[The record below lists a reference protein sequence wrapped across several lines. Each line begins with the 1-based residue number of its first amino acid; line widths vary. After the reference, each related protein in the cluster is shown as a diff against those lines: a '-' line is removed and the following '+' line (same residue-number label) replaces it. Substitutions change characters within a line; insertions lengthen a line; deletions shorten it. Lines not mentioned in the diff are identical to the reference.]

1 MTGTTW
7 AIAIF
12 LLAYAGLV
20 VLHRGRWVAVWI
32 AVLAGLLLDEFG
44 LTDVLGG
51 IDWNV
56 LGIFVGSVVM
66 AELFSYSRLPEAIA
80 DQLGNRS
87 PNLTVAFVL
96 VIAFASLFSIV
107 MDNVVTVLVVAP
119 IALQMARKGGVS
131 PVPVIVG
138 VAISSNLQGMAILIG
153 DYPSMIV
160 ASRLRMN
167 FWDFFWFN
175 RLGEAGIFWLVQ
187 VGAVVGLLVLLFFV
201 RGHRQRPPRIPVAPV
216 RSWFPLTLILLAV
229 FLLSFAPLADP
240 GFRWYG
246 GVSCMLVG
254 IGGLAWYRR
263 RERERGTLRHLLKRL
278 HWGTVLLLAGI
289 FALVRM
295 LGEAGVIDAAA
306 DRLAALGHLSPFALL
321 MIVVWFSVAVSA
333 FIDNV
338 PYITAVLPVVIG
350 VAGRVAPAGGLDAER
365 FLTLLAFGVL
375 IGSCMGG
382 NITPIGAAANIAAT
396 SILRRE
402 GHPVSFGGFVRIGL
416 PFTIAAT
423 AAASLVLYLVYG

>member
-160 ASRLRMN
+160 ASKLKMT
-167 FWDFFWFN
+167 FWDFFWYH
-175 RLGEAGIFWLVQ
+175 RLGEVGIFWLVQ
-187 VGAVVGLLVLLFFV
+187 LGAAVGLVVLFFFV
-201 RGHRQRPPRIPVAPV
+201 RGHRERPPRIPVTPV
-216 RSWFPLTLILLAV
+216 RTWFPLWLIAIV
-229 FLLSFAPLADP
+229 VVLLSFAPLLDP
-240 GFRWYG
+240 DLTWAG
-246 GVSCMLVG
+246 GTACMIVG
-254 IGGLAWYRR
+254 LGGLAWFRL
-263 RERERGTLRHLLKRL
+263 RERERGTMRHLLRRM
-278 HWGTVLLLAGI
+278 HWDTVFLLAGI
-289 FALVRM
+289 FVLVRM
-295 LGEAGVIDAAA
+295 LDRAGVIGAAA
-306 DRLAALGHLSPFALL
+306 DRLAALGGMSRFALF

-338 PYITAVLPVVIG
+338 PYITAMLPVVIG
-350 VAGRVAPAGGLDAER
+350 VSHRLVPAGDPGSAA
-365 FLTLLAFGVL
+365 FTALLAFGVL
-375 IGSCMGG
+375 FGSCMGG

-396 SILRRE
+396 SILERE
-402 GHPVSFGGFVRIGL
+402 GHPVSLGTFVRVGL
-416 PFTIAAT
+416 PFTVAAT
-423 AAASLVLYLVYG
+423 AAASLVLFLVYG